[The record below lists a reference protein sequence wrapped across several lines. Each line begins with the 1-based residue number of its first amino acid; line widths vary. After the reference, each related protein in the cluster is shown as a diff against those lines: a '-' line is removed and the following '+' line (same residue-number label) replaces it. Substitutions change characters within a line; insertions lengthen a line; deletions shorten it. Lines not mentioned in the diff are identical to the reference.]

1 VRDSEPAGSNGKVS
15 TLAVWSWVLYDFSN
29 TIFSISILSYYFPL
43 WLREELGAGP
53 DLFNYISA
61 ASAFLIAFTAPF
73 LGALA
78 DLRQRRRSYLMF
90 LTVLTVAATGGLDLA
105 DNILVGVALF
115 IAADV
120 AYQSA
125 IVFYNA
131 LLPSVSVGRGAGK
144 ISGYGTGA
152 GYVGAI
158 VALLLLTLFVT
169 DPETMRSLLG
179 PLGGWIETGGEH
191 NSNAFL
197 PTAVLYLVFSLPT
210 FFFVPDRRV
219 RTPQPFRIGATYR
232 DVVSTIRNI
241 RGYAGIGVFILATL
255 LYMDAANTT
264 VTNMS
269 FYGREV
275 FEMDQTEIRNLLL
288 FSTVFAA
295 VGSVGFGYA
304 SDRAGPKRTLLVVL
318 LLWLVSIVLVA
329 GAPTPGILLVAG
341 PLVGIALGATWTVS
355 RIMLIALSPPEK
367 LGEFFGLYS
376 IAGRLSAITGPAL
389 IAVLLTIFEDLGPA
403 VSYRIA
409 IGSLTLIMLLGI
421 YFLARVPD
429 ARPDRTVNE
438 YAPLTQS
445 ERAGTV

>member
-1 VRDSEPAGSNGKVS
+1 MS

-29 TIFSISILSYYFPL
+29 TIFSISILSYFFPL

-61 ASAFLIAFTAPF
+61 ASACLIAFTAPF

-429 ARPDRTVNE
+429 ARPDRTVDE